1 MESLIYEIASSKQV
15 DHCLSTLHKHVGNI
29 IFQQNINSIIQ
40 IINHLYYNEGTSP
53 WDDATYDEFITILK
67 DKYKLDYTKN
77 VGSEIKDGETVAL
90 PYFLASMTKHKTWK
104 EIHHWMKTY
113 KAPYSI
119 SAKLDGISA
128 LYCNNKLY
136 TRGNGKIGR
145 DISYLLPYLNLPSL
159 THLSFRGELIMKK
172 SVFYEKHADQF
183 SNPRN
188 LVCGIMN
195 RNIDLK
201 NEDIYKDVDF
211 IVYDIYSTMEMNFK
225 DKIQYLKKYKN
236 VNIVEHVHD
245 VSELSIELCDKQLAL
260 WKNTHDYEIDGIIIT
275 SQENQ
280 IHPSSGNPKFA
291 FAYKNNDLCVDMKE
305 GIVKQVLWN
314 LSKDNY
320 LKPKIQLEHPILCD
334 HSKIE
339 FVTGFNAKYI
349 LTNKIVPGTKL
360 LIGLSGNVIPHI
372 FKVFPNE
379 IPCDDCLPKLEENYV
394 WSKNKVDL
402 ICLQKDN
409 PTSIIKRNMVF
420 FKTMEC
426 KCNLQEATLMN
437 VYKSLGLYKLED
449 ILTLSEEQWVSVE
462 KVGQKKAQIICQ
474 HIYEKLNYDANCDVD
489 LYDILIQ
496 YMVGSQVFE
505 RGFAKKKIQLYMNY
519 VYELEKTNSFSVH
532 SFYDIDYF
540 KSKISFILS
549 SVQESDTKQITYDTM
564 ELFLKGFECFISFM
578 ENLHQK
584 VTTMNIP
591 TLELLLKTKISN
603 EKKVSTEKK
612 YVLFS
617 GFRDKNLE
625 LKLMKNG
632 YSIGDTIN
640 KNITLL
646 VVKDKTKTSVKMK
659 KANELNIPIYDAN
672 ELKELFK

>member
-1 MESLIYEIASSKQV
+1 MESLIYEITSSNQV
-15 DHCLSTLHKHVGNI
+15 EDILSTLYKNVGTVV
-29 IFQQNINSIIQ
+29 FQQTINSIIQ
-40 IINHLYYNEGTSP
+40 HINHLYYNEGTSP
-53 WDDATYDEFITILK
+53 WDDATYDDFITILK

-77 VGSEIKDGETVAL
+77 IGSEIKDGETVAL

-113 KAPYSI
+113 KGSYSI

-128 LYCNNKLY
+128 LYCNHKLY
-136 TRGNGKIGR
+136 TRGNGKTGR

-172 SVFYEKHADQF
+172 SVFYEKHAHQF

-211 IVYDIYSTMEMNFK
+211 IVYDIYSDVKMNFK
-225 DKIQYLKKYKN
+225 DKIQHLKKYKN

-275 SQENQ
+275 SQENH

-291 FAYKNNDLCVDMKE
+291 FAYKNNHLCVDMKE

-349 LTNKIVPGTKL
+349 LANKIVPGTKL

-379 IPCDDCLPKLEENYV
+379 MAGDDCLPELGQHYV

-409 PTSIIKRNMVF
+409 PSSILKRNMVF

-449 ILTLSEEQWVSVE
+449 ILTLSEEQWVCVE

-474 HIYEKLNYDANCDVD
+474 HIYEKLNYDPTRDVD
-489 LYDILIQ
+489 LYDVLIR

-505 RGFAKKKIQLYMNY
+505 RGFARKKIQLYMNY
-519 VYELEKTNSFSVH
+519 VYELEKTNTFSVC
-532 SFYDIDYF
+532 SFYDVDYF
-540 KSKISFILS
+540 KSNISFILS
-549 SVQESDTKQITYDTM
+549 SVQESDTKQITHDTM
-564 ELFLKGFECFISFM
+564 ELFLQGFECFICFM
-578 ENLHQK
+578 DNLHQK
-584 VTTMNIP
+584 VTTIKIP
-591 TLELLLKTKISN
+591 TLEILLKANVLNGKE
-603 EKKVSTEKK
+603 EKKMI
-612 YVLFS
+612 LFS
-617 GFRDKNLE
+617 GFRDKELETNLIQ
-625 LKLMKNG
+625 KG
-632 YSIGDTIN
+632 YSMADTMN
-640 KNITLL
+640 KHIILL
-646 VVKDKTKTSVKMK
+646 VVKDKTKTSVKIK

-672 ELKELFK
+672 ELKEFLK